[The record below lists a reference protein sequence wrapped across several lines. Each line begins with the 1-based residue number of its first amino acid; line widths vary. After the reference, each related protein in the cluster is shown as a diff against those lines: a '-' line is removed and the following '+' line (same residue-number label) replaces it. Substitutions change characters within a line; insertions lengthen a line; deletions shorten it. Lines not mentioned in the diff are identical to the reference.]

1 MRSIANLYMIYYR
14 AGNGL
19 IGSARIAFKTLW
31 RNK

>member
-19 IGSARIAFKTLW
+19 IGSARIAFKTW
-31 RNK
+31 RKSK